1 MSIARSLQQATAPDP
16 RRWKALAL
24 LALADFVVI
33 LDATIVNIAIPS
45 IGRHF
50 HASITELSWVVSA
63 YVLAFGGLLMLGGRL
78 ADLFGRRRLFVAGL
92 IIFGLASLAGG
103 LSASI
108 GELIASRAVQG
119 LGAAALAPAARSI
132 VQILFEEGAERS
144 KAMGIWA
151 AVAGSGSV
159 VGLILGGILTS
170 QFGWQWV
177 LWVNVPVTLGAAAV
191 TYRLISESRADLE
204 NRSVDVAG
212 AVLVGAGLVAV
223 LYALV
228 NASTAGWASLQ
239 TTGLLGAGAVLLA
252 SFAWVESK
260 VAAPLMPLRIFR
272 LPQVRGANIAMT
284 LTAAP
289 MVGMFFVL
297 SLYQQQLEG
306 YSALTAGLSALPLAL
321 ALVTVAGAAGPLTE
335 RMGPKPVLLS
345 GLALF
350 TAGVAWLSRIP
361 VHGSYLADLLGP
373 DLIIGVGLGLAF
385 VSITIASTAGVP
397 DDRAG
402 LAGGLINT
410 TQQIGG
416 AIGLAIITTV
426 AASHAS
432 VVQSA
437 AAADGGFRAGLLVA
451 AGISAAATVAAMWF
465 PRRRASTAAV
475 SVTEAGIAGPASA
488 AAA

>member
-1 MSIARSLQQATAPDP
+1 
-16 RRWKALAL
+16 
-24 LALADFVVI
+24 
-33 LDATIVNIAIPS
+33 
-45 IGRHF
+45 
-50 HASITELSWVVSA
+50 
-63 YVLAFGGLLMLGGRL
+63 
-78 ADLFGRRRLFVAGL
+78 
-92 IIFGLASLAGG
+92 
-103 LSASI
+103 
-108 GELIASRAVQG
+108 
-119 LGAAALAPAARSI
+119 
-132 VQILFEEGAERS
+132 
-144 KAMGIWA
+144 
-151 AVAGSGSV
+151 
-159 VGLILGGILTS
+159 
-170 QFGWQWV
+170 V
-177 LWVNVPVTLGAAAV
+177 LWVNVPVTLGVAVV

-212 AVLVGAGLVAV
+212 AVLVFAGLVTL

-228 NASTAGWASLQ
+228 NASTAGWTSLQ

-260 VAAPLMPLRIFR
+260 AAAPLMPLRIFR
-272 LPQVRGANIAMT
+272 LPQVRGANIAMA

-306 YSALTAGLSALPLAL
+306 YSALASGLSALPLAL
-321 ALVTVAGAAGPLTE
+321 ALVAVAAVAGPLTE
-335 RMGPKPVLLS
+335 RTGPKPVLLS

-385 VSITIASTAGVP
+385 IAITIASTAGVP

-426 AASHAS
+426 AAGHAS
-432 VVQSA
+432 AVQTA

-451 AGISAAATVAAMWF
+451 AGIGAAATVAAMWF
-465 PRRRASTAAV
+465 PRRRAAAIAV
-475 SVTEAGIAGPASA
+475 SATKASITTPAPA
-488 AAA
+488 ATA